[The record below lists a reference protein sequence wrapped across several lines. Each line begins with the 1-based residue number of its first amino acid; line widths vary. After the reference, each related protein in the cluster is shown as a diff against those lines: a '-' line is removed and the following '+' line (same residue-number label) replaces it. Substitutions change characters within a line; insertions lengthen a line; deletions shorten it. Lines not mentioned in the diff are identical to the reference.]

1 MKGKIKTISL
11 AICFALIAFIALVY
25 INSRVVGND
34 DSVETVVAV
43 KNIAHNT
50 EITKQNINDYFR
62 VEKVSSSL
70 VTDKTLKSLDGLVG
84 KYVSADVIYENA
96 LVNSQMFSSKKDVIE
111 SFNNPVRM
119 SFNVGSFSDAVCGRI
134 RSGDIIDIYGVSTSK
149 SQDILKNAYV
159 ENVYDSSG
167 LKIDNSD
174 STTSATAFTVIIES
188 GDENKLLEMIKN
200 SKVVITKVK

>member
-11 AICFALIAFIALVY
+11 AICFALIAFVALVY

-96 LVNSQMFSSKKDVIE
+96 LRSE
-111 SFNNPVRM
+111 ERR
-119 SFNVGSFSDAVCGRI
+119 VGKEC
-134 RSGDIIDIYGVSTSK
+134 RSRWSPYH
-149 SQDILKNAYV
+149 
-159 ENVYDSSG
+159 
-167 LKIDNSD
+167 
-174 STTSATAFTVIIES
+174 
-188 GDENKLLEMIKN
+188 
-200 SKVVITKVK
+200 